1 MYLFRRPTSAAP
13 SKEQPSAAPTK
24 EQQRADMLKRMGVE
38 NPETRNMNRNVM
50 LSQIETFDR
59 GRLKPL
65 VDEQRYMVSPH
76 DDVRNF
82 MANSRGMGEQA
93 LSDHHPMVRPV
104 FKDIQQRD
112 AFHQLAQQELSGQV
126 VNSPRYKTFEQ
137 LAQWSHPDQAMMDF
151 KGVDTKRSHPI
162 VFVQGHGSPGDT
174 SMYSNTNQAKSA
186 KSVATMLDQ
195 MGLPK
200 VSQVRVN
207 SCFSG
212 TEHDLS
218 ALPDV
223 RKRFQNQTIEQSAG
237 HWSKTF
243 AGTLEHELNQTSYK
257 GRYEAHKAEVDQIMK
272 RPLGTWGQIKA
283 FFNPNNLTEQRK
295 AAIDTVSARHN
306 RVVGY
311 MGPTTQGSVQATSRS
326 PLGKLST
333 TTHTAVVFGPDS
345 APSYYK
351 HGDVSRTGPSVRE
364 KK

>member
-1 MYLFRRPTSAAP
+1 
-13 SKEQPSAAPTK
+13 
-24 EQQRADMLKRMGVE
+24 MLKRMGVE

-50 LSQIETFDR
+50 LSQIENFDR

-65 VDEQRYMVSPH
+65 VDQQRYMVSPH

-93 LSDHHPMVRPV
+93 LHDHHPMVRPV

-112 AFHQLAQQELSGQV
+112 AFHQLAHQQLGGQV
-126 VNSPRYKTFEQ
+126 VNSPSYKAFEQ
-137 LAQWSHPDQAMMDF
+137 LKQWSHPDQAMMDF

-162 VFVQGHGSPGDT
+162 VFVQGHGSPGDK
-174 SMYSNTNQAKSA
+174 SIYSDTDQAKSA
-186 KSVATMLDQ
+186 KSVATMLNQ

-243 AGTLEHELNQTSYK
+243 AGTLDRELNQPSYK
-257 GRYEAHKAEVDQIMK
+257 ARYEAHKAEVDQIMK
-272 RPLGTWGQIKA
+272 RPLGTWGKVKA
-283 FFNPNNLTEQRK
+283 FFNPNNLTEARK
-295 AAIDTVSARHN
+295 AAIDSISPRHN

-311 MGPTTQGSVQATSRS
+311 MGPTTQESVQATSRGH
-326 PLGKLST
+326 LGKLGT
-333 TTHTAVVFGPDS
+333 TDHTAVRFGPRNNR
-345 APSYYK
+345 SYYK

-364 KK
+364 K